1 MAYFIKNRR
10 LESAGSG
17 VIVPVGATAL
27 RPADP
32 VNGHIRFNSDTNR
45 FEIYYGA
52 WKDIA
57 ILGKVNIVKDSFTG
71 DGSTVAF
78 TMCQSPVA
86 EENIRVF
93 VGNIH
98 QNPGVAYTVSTT
110 TITFSSIPPLGQ
122 NIEVFHNF
130 DSTDA
135 N

>member
-1 MAYFIKNRR
+1 MGYFLKNRR
-10 LESAGSG
+10 LDSAGST
-17 VIVPVGATAL
+17 VVVPSGPTAH
-27 RPADP
+27 RPGDP
-32 VNGHIRFNSDTNR
+32 VNGSIRYNTDTSR
-45 FEIYYGA
+45 FEIYYNA

-78 TMCQSPVA
+78 TMSQAPVA